1 MQHVKTER
9 KLLRVTIL
17 VLDVVALNSFAF
29 ACSPSLVT
37 SFRPSFFLLSLS
49 FSLSLSL
56 SLSLCLPTSSLAH
69 GFCSVVSCGSDLLPC
84 VLLVSDACSSD
95 VALHSDGVHGS
106 CLLSRVAALRYVM
119 VLDQNPNFLLSS
131 LVSRLSSSSFSSL
144 SSFRFSSLSLF
155 SVFFFLLSSFFF
167 LSLRI

>member
-29 ACSPSLVT
+29 ASSPSLVT

-49 FSLSLSL
+49 FSLSL